1 MSDIKT
7 LSYTDRT
14 SWPRIAMVISYLLTR
29 KRLLKI
35 LIAFPI
41 VSVGLFLLSYY
52 GTHAYLGTDT
62 GRTLAN
68 NSAINLLTIFIAL
81 SPLMFAKPASR
92 EINITLPA
100 LGLEKTIA
108 VFIVCCLIIPVCI
121 VLPAEIMSW
130 FYFGFDNDC
139 LSAIFMQSIHS
150 DMDEI
155 FSFKFRNWAILFSI
169 AFLLSELFT
178 VMWAVFGSRRS
189 ATAHSIWGFLGVMF
203 SPVIVFSLGTLILMY
218 KNGLFY
224 EETDQATIQLGLDFI
239 NFFKGATIGWCCYA
253 AFAFYKVCYSI
264 CRKQI

>member
-52 GTHAYLGTDT
+52 GMHGE
-62 GRTLAN
+62 REFAN
-68 NSAINLLTIFIAL
+68 GAAINLLSIFIAL
-81 SPLMFAKPASR
+81 APLMFAKPASR
-92 EINITLPA
+92 EINLTLPA

-139 LSAIFMQSIHS
+139 LSAIFMQTINS
-150 DMDEI
+150 DFDNSMYM
-155 FSFKFRNWAILFSI
+155 SFHNWAVLYSVGV
-169 AFLLSELFT
+169 LLSELFT

-189 ATAHSIWGFLGVMF
+189 ATGHAVWGFLGVMF
-203 SPVIVFSLGTLILMY
+203 APVIIFAAATIVLMY
-218 KNGLFY
+218 RNNLIDN
-224 EETDQATIQLGLDFI
+224 ESTEAIVQLGLDFI
-239 NFFKGATIGWCCYA
+239 AFFKFITVCWYAYA